1 MDHGRFPFRARLV
14 TALGLSL
21 GGRIMPTIRLCCL
34 AGVVAL
40 IVPVPRA
47 FAQAPLTLAEALA
60 EAHAHNATLPIAAF
74 DTAMAAAQLR
84 AASGRL
90 WPALGIDGDVH
101 GGTPSKY
108 ASGDARLQLVAGV
121 PIYDGGRLRAGV
133 RQAQAQRAVTAA
145 TYRVATR
152 DLDLAVTSWFSQ
164 VIELQEEISLGER
177 GLERLGRYIDLIN
190 ARRES
195 GQPVVGDLLKARVQR
210 DGQAAD
216 LAETQ
221 RQLAGAMLQLKE
233 LLGRSP
239 EDTLELAPLPTPGAP
254 GLPGETPWEQAPDV
268 AAADAMRQSAR
279 TGVDLVRADRRPHL
293 DLAANVGTEPV
304 LGSSFEAPLN
314 TGRSSGGELT
324 LSLSW
329 PLWDRGVHRGELAT
343 ARFALDQATQAAAV
357 ARRDARLQ
365 WNQARADLTHLYDV
379 VQLRDSTVP
388 VAEDAYLQAESLYRG
403 GGADA
408 LEVLDA
414 YAQWIQAGLGAA
426 RARLDYR
433 VAEARAERW
442 GNP

>member
-1 MDHGRFPFRARLV
+1 
-14 TALGLSL
+14 
-21 GGRIMPTIRLCCL
+21 MPTVRLRWF
-34 AGVVAL
+34 AAAAAL
-40 IVPVPRA
+40 LTLVPRA
-47 FAQAPLTLAEALA
+47 SAQTPLTLADALVEAR
-60 EAHAHNATLPIAAF
+60 AHNATLPVAAF
-74 DTAMAAAQLR
+74 DTAMASAQLR
-84 AASGRL
+84 AAHGAL
-90 WPALGIDGDVH
+90 WPSVGIEGDVH
-101 GGTPSKY
+101 EGTPSRY

-145 TYRVATR
+145 RYHVATR
-152 DLDLAVTSWFSQ
+152 DLHLAVTSWFSQ
-164 VIELQEEISLGER
+164 VIELQDEIALDAR

-216 LAETQ
+216 LAETR
-221 RQLAGAMLQLKE
+221 RQLAGALLQLKE
-233 LLGRSP
+233 LLGRNP
-239 EDTLELAPLPTPGAP
+239 EDTLVLAPLPTPTPP
-254 GLPGETPWEQAPDV
+254 GMQGENPWENVPDV
-268 AAADAMRQSAR
+268 AAAEATRQSAL
-279 TGVDLVRADRRPHL
+279 TSVDVVRADRRPHL
-293 DLAANVGTEPV
+293 DLSANVGTEPV
-304 LGSSFEAPLN
+304 IGSSFDAPLN
-314 TGRSSGGELT
+314 TGRSSGGEIT

-329 PLWDRGVHRGELAT
+329 PLWDNGVYSSELTT
-343 ARFALDQATQAAAV
+343 AKFALEQATQEATV

-388 VAEDAYLQAESLYRG
+388 TAEDAYLQAESLYRG
-403 GGADA
+403 GAADA

-414 YAQWIQAGLGAA
+414 YSQWIQAGLNAA

-433 VAEARAERW
+433 VAQARAERW